1 MDKVYT
7 YTQRMEGLLLHTH
20 HHYVRLL
27 YNNLY
32 LLAQHHLSR
41 KLLHLRN
48 RQTSPQQQQRR
59 TQQQQ
64 QQAGTDPTAAFR
76 QVLEQNGVDI
86 LADPVWEGRR
96 QQHQR
101 DEETRRVEQEQ
112 ENALMEVR
120 ESNDL
125 GVTVIGALLW
135 PTISSIVGR

>member
-1 MDKVYT
+1 M
-7 YTQRMEGLLLHTH
+7 
-20 HHYVRLL
+20 
-27 YNNLY
+27 
-32 LLAQHHLSR
+32 AQHHLSR

-48 RQTSPQQQQRR
+48 RQTSQQQQRR
-59 TQQQQ
+59 TQQQQQ

>member
-1 MDKVYT
+1 MFYSYMQKQVLMFLY
-7 YTQRMEGLLLHTH
+7 
-20 HHYVRLL
+20 RLL

-48 RQTSPQQQQRR
+48 RQTSPQRR

-64 QQAGTDPTAAFR
+64 QPAAGTDPSAAFR

-96 QQHQR
+96 QHQR
-101 DEETRRVEQEQ
+101 EEETRQEQ

-120 ESNDL
+120 EASDL